1 MRARLLSIGLALVAG
16 CGSNNAASTLA
27 KPPEYPTTKE
37 TKCGVVKSQSEPLIV
52 EWPDAARGKLESL
65 RRQGMVAVSYKGC
78 ELQVLRCHGPTQYQY
93 VPLTRK
99 QNRLVIKNED
109 ELYANLPV
117 GAVTLEGKLKTAG
130 QLNVEMTLVGR
141 YELNESSVTRDQLQ
155 GDDCDAATHVVGALT
170 VGAFTFSAGSEASV
184 GAGVRVMGVGEGA
197 SSSAAKEM
205 LQRDGEDSACQK
217 STGSDTA
224 PPDGCGALI
233 RLEVLPV
240 REGRRASTARVD
252 REPVR
257 CARRH
262 HVENGVCVD
271 DEPSPQPTS
280 TPSWSPSP
288 AATSSKRQPV
298 SAPTTAP
305 KTQNGPFH
313 ITMAWTMLAG
323 YGLGVV
329 GAAVAAADAK
339 AVTSSTGEVCNP
351 DTKYCNDEGLSKKK
365 AAIAWGWASTA
376 GFGVGVLST
385 LLFYVVPKT
394 AAPVQVAVDPIAGG
408 ASLSALGRF

>member
-1 MRARLLSIGLALVAG
+1 MRAGSWIVGLAFLAA
-16 CGSNNAASTLA
+16 CGGNNVASTLA
-27 KPPEYPTTKE
+27 KPPEYPTSKE
-37 TKCGVVKSQSEPLIV
+37 TKCGVVKSQAEPLIV

-78 ELQVLRCHGPTQYQY
+78 ELQVLRCHGPTKYQY

-99 QNRLVIKNED
+99 QNRLVIKNDD

-117 GAVTLEGKLKTAG
+117 GAVSLEGKLKTAG

-141 YELNESSVTRDQLQ
+141 YELESDSVTRDQLE
-155 GDDCDAATHVVGALT
+155 GDDCETATHVIGALT
-170 VGAFTFSAGSEASV
+170 VGAFTFSAGAEASV
-184 GAGVRVMGVGEGA
+184 GAGVRVVGVGEGA

-205 LQRDGEDSACQK
+205 LQKDGEDSACQK
-217 STGSDTA
+217 STGSDA
-224 PPDGCGALI
+224 SPPDGCGALI

-240 REGRRASTARVD
+240 REARRSSVARVD
-252 REPVR
+252 PERVR

-271 DEPSPQPTS
+271 DEPSATPQPTAKPWSPQPTS
-280 TPSWSPSP
+280 TPRPYPSP
-288 AATSSKRQPV
+288 
-298 SAPTTAP
+298 APTTAQ
-305 KTQNGPFH
+305 KTVNGPFH
-313 ITMAWTMLAG
+313 VAMMWTMLAG

-329 GAAVAAADAK
+329 GAVVAAADAK
-339 AVTSSTGEVCNP
+339 AVTDTTGKLCNP
-351 DTKYCNDEGLSKKK
+351 DTKYCSKEGLAKRD

-385 LLFYVVPKT
+385 VLFYVVPRPK
-394 AAPVQVAVDPIAGG
+394 APVQVGLDPLPGG
-408 ASLSALGRF
+408 ASLTAQGRF